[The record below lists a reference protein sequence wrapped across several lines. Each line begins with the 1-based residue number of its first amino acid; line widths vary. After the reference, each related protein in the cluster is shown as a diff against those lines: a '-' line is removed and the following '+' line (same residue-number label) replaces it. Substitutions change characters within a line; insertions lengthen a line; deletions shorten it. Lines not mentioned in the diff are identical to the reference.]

1 MKYSEYVS
9 MNREAISL
17 VKKSQ
22 KELKRHGW
30 SNNRFPIVGN
40 TLKEAEEALKL
51 SVEDLKKKREEMG
64 EKKFNFWLK
73 KLEKNVSDL
82 KGRLSAWEKTPTE
95 EEERKKK
102 EEDLDENVL
111 SLREE
116 ILKLSGVLE
125 EGIKLFKDSKDA
137 RKKLEELKIKTY
149 ALNMKFSTG
158 QKNLLK
164 KAIKL
169 LTKIIDDLEDLED
182 KYLDTDDKEK
192 KKEFKAEHKKLVS
205 KYKEETKKA
214 LNVGRVKAVFK
225 KTSADELAVLLLL
238 SAVFAGIGIPVAA
251 ILGANIYHDK
261 VVHPRLLDKAE
272 KGEKEDKEFEDKENL
287 KESILHLVGLIE

>member
-1 MKYSEYVS
+1 MKYSEYVN
-9 MNREAISL
+9 MNREAIYL

-30 SNNRFPIVGN
+30 SNNRFPIVGK

-102 EEDLDENVL
+102 EDLDESTI

-116 ILKLSGVLE
+116 ILEMSGVLE
-125 EGIKLFKDSKDA
+125 EGIKLFKNSKDA

-149 ALNMKFSTG
+149 ALNMKFSTK
-158 QKNLLK
+158 QKDLLK

-169 LTKIIDDLEDLED
+169 LTKAIDELEDLED

-192 KKEFKAEHKKLVS
+192 KKEFKAEHKKLVD

-214 LNVGRVKAVFK
+214 LNVDKFKYAFK
-225 KTSADELAVLLLL
+225 KTSADELAVIFLL
-238 SAVFAGIGIPVAA
+238 STLFAGIGLPFALI
-251 ILGANIYHDK
+251 GANIYRDK
-261 VVHPRLLDKAE
+261 VVHPRQLKKAE
-272 KGEKEDKEFEDKENL
+272 KGEKDEEELENKENL
-287 KESILHLVGLIE
+287 KESILHLAGLVE